1 MASFILADNPELT
14 AREALEES
22 KRIMEGHKF
31 DLFVLQLSFL
41 WWYLLGAITF
51 GIAYVYV
58 RQYKRGCKKT
68 GSLSNVGVFTLRVF
82 FGTNHSYGWCHS
94 FCSKVEYVL

>member
-1 MASFILADNPELT
+1 MDVYIRL
-14 AREALEES
+14 
-22 KRIMEGHKF
+22 
-31 DLFVLQLSFL
+31 
-41 WWYLLGAITF
+41 ITD
-51 GIAYVYV
+51 IYI
-58 RQYKRGCKKT
+58 QIN